1 MQNKDIVIGFIL
13 GSNIGIYYSGYND
26 NKKLLFIFAILSQV
40 FLLLSLLE
48 SKIIFRYRPRMD
60 VITGIF
66 LALFVPIF
74 LNSL

>member
-1 MQNKDIVIGFIL
+1 MQNKDIVIGFII

-48 SKIIFRYRPRMD
+48 SKIIFRYRPS
-60 VITGIF
+60 VELLFGI
-66 LALFVPIF
+66 LLVLFVPIF